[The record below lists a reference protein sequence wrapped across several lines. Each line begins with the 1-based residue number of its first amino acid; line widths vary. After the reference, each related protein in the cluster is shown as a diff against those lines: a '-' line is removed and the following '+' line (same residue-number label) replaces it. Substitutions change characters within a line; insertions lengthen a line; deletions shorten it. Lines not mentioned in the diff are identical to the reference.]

1 MDAAGC
7 ENRNIRTKRGSSQRE
22 SQFLTI
28 SSAPELDG
36 PTLRHSALVVKAS
49 TETRARTVVPR
60 DLQVTSRLL

>member
-1 MDAAGC
+1 MDAAAC
-7 ENRNIRTKRGSSQRE
+7 ENRNSRIKRGSSHRG

-28 SSAPELDG
+28 ASAPELDG
-36 PTLRHSALVVKAS
+36 PSLRRSALVVETS